1 MFYICGFMY
10 RKFVI
15 LTGILLLASCLSMH
29 AQYVLT
35 GAAPAATKWN
45 RIKGEHFD
53 MIYPREI
60 DSLAREYLY
69 VFEKYRK
76 PSLTGLHIET
86 PRMPVILQ
94 PYDMYS
100 NGMVAW
106 APRRIELYTTPPGTP
121 LYALDWETQL
131 AVHEG
136 RHVGQMAHYTKGFY
150 HVLNLLAGEQG
161 SAVGIGLYPTRV
173 LTEGDAVQNETDLT
187 PSGRGRDPEFLKFF
201 RASFLAGDF
210 RNWADWRYGS
220 YRYYTPGKY
229 PLGYMIV
236 STMRYNSHNYGVTG
250 DIMET
255 QVRDWWRIF
264 SVSHRAYIRA
274 SGLTGRKNWRS
285 AIARN
290 TERWS
295 WEYKLRAP
303 YTPAT
308 PLLTQRDPVYTE
320 TSNPVQ
326 LGDRTYATMQ
336 GMQYERRLVSI
347 DTAGRRRY
355 RHPLSYN
362 TSTLVPDSD
371 HSLIFSEIVPD
382 PRWEHRSWSVI
393 RRYDAEKNRFETLT
407 RRSRYLN
414 PVPSAGR
421 DSILAAEYNVSGGSA
436 VVILD
441 RNGRLLD
448 RIEAPEKGQVTGIA
462 QLKDTLYA
470 SVVTREGMGLFRH
483 DSTWHRIVRP
493 QSRMIRDLQAAGDSL
508 LYFVSD
514 LDGLSNL
521 YCLNPGNKE
530 MKRLGSTRFSAE
542 TPSLGAD
549 GILRYGDYDHLGYQP
564 VAIPF
569 DSIARKHASF
579 MMPYHNEIAETN
591 SQQAKAEAETL
602 SLHEDILLRMQVET
616 LESRPYSKL
625 LHGFHIHSWAPFYAN
640 IDRLMNDLGSFDI
653 QHFSNWGE
661 FVAPGATLIS
671 QNQLGTL
678 VTTLGY
684 SYWRKH
690 HGGHAYIGYSGLY
703 PKFSL
708 SVDYNERSRTFSDVR
723 YGTDVPQIQL
733 DTLAKPS
740 LSINAS
746 VSVPLN
752 LSRGGWVTTLTPQ
765 LNYIVNNDSFRYM
778 PYGSDAGYA
787 GNYTEMLVATLR
799 FTSRLSTPQARVTP
813 RLGFGLQ
820 LSAQMKLGPDVA
832 RRSVGALNTWVYLP
846 GFGREDGFK
855 LSYAR
860 QYQPEGALFYSPDY
874 NLVRRPNGYANEILM
889 NYRRATLEYAL
900 PIYAG
905 DLDGGFFF
913 YLKRFI
919 LIPFVDVAYD
929 KNHPFQEEGR
939 TVRMEPKH
947 FFSYGSALLVN
958 TRLFRIGKDLQFGV
972 RYAQPNEPGAKGR
985 FHFILTTGL

>member
-1 MFYICGFMY
+1 MQ

-15 LTGILLLASCLSMH
+15 LTGILLLASCLSAH

-35 GAAPAATKWN
+35 GEAPAGTRWN

-53 MIYPREI
+53 LIYPREI

-69 VFEKYRK
+69 VFEKYRR
-76 PSLTGLHIET
+76 PNLTGLHVET
-86 PRMPVILQ
+86 PRMPIVLQ

-100 NGMVAW
+100 NGMVSW

-136 RHVGQMAHYTKGFY
+136 RHVGQMSHYTKGLY
-150 HVLNLLAGEQG
+150 RVLNILTGEQG

-187 PSGRGRDPEFLKFF
+187 AAGRGRDPEFLKFF
-201 RASFLAGDF
+201 RASFLAGDY
-210 RNWADWRYGS
+210 RTWADWHYGS

-229 PLGYMIV
+229 PLGYMVV
-236 STMRYNSHNYGVTG
+236 STMRYNSHNYAVTG

-290 TERWS
+290 TELWS

-303 YTPAT
+303 YTPAST
-308 PLLTQRDPVYTE
+308 LLAQRDPVYTE
-320 TSNPVQ
+320 TSNPVR
-326 LGDRTYATMQ
+326 LDGDGQVYATMR
-336 GMQYERRLVSI
+336 GMQYERRIVSI
-347 DTAGRRRY
+347 DSAGKRHY

-407 RRSRYLN
+407 RRTRYLN

-421 DSILAAEYNVSGGSA
+421 DSILATEYRVSGGSDI
-436 VVILD
+436 VILD
-441 RNGRLLD
+441 RDGKFID

-462 QLKDTLYA
+462 QVKDAIYA
-470 SVVTREGMGLFRH
+470 SVVTRDGMGLFRY
-483 DSTWHRIVRP
+483 DTTWQRIVRP

-521 YCLNPGNKE
+521 YSLNPKNQE
-530 MKRLGSTRFSAE
+530 LFHLGSARFSAE
-542 TPSLGAD
+542 KPSLGTD
-549 GILRYGDYDHLGYQP
+549 GILRYGDFDHLGYQP

-569 DSIARKHASF
+569 DSIARQRASF
-579 MMPYHNEIAETN
+579 LMPYRNEIAETN
-591 SQQAKAEAETL
+591 SQQAQKEADML
-602 SLHEDILLRMQVET
+602 SLEEDILLRMQIDS
-616 LESRPYSKL
+616 LKSQPYSKM

-640 IDRLMNDLGSFDI
+640 INGLMNDLGGFDT

-661 FVAPGATLIS
+661 YVAPGATLIS

-690 HGGHAYIGYSGLY
+690 HGGHAYISYTGLY

-708 SVDYNERSRTFSDVR
+708 TVDYNERSRTFSDVR
-723 YGTDVPQIQL
+723 YRPDGRTEIQL

-740 LSINAS
+740 LSINAR
-746 VSVPLN
+746 VSVPLDF
-752 LSRGGWVTTLTPQ
+752 SRGGWVTTLTPQ

-778 PYGSDAGYA
+778 PFGADAGYA

-799 FTSRLSTPQARVTP
+799 FTTRLSMPQARLTP

-820 LSAQMKLGPDVA
+820 LSAQMKLGPDIA
-832 RRSVGALNTWVYLP
+832 RRSVGALNAWAYFP
-846 GFGREDGFK
+846 GFGKEDGFK

-929 KNHPFQEEGR
+929 KAHPVLEDGR
-939 TVRMEPKH
+939 ITQMAPKH

-958 TRLFRIGKDLQFGV
+958 TRLFRIGTDFQFGV
-972 RYAQPNEPGAKGR
+972 RYAQPNGAGEKGR
-985 FHFILTTGL
+985 FQFILTTGL